1 MSGSGIVEDETLSRV
16 SEHRIQRNNVDG
28 EYSLP

>member
-16 SEHRIQRNNVDG
+16 SEHRIQRNN
-28 EYSLP
+28 EEEP